1 MYLEVWEAV
10 DNVKGKHITIV
21 CPDALSA
28 ASFEGAVVDF
38 ILVGL
43 KLDGGMDS
51 ASKSMICISMHN
63 QDDISELHGSL
74 GTCIHE
80 G

>member
-1 MYLEVWEAV
+1 MYLEVWEAL

-51 ASKSMICISMHN
+51 ASKSMIGIAVHN
-63 QDDISELHGSL
+63 QDDVAKLRGSL
-74 GTCIHE
+74 GTRINK